1 MQMSQLEKSNYYRG
15 LLVLVGKDRIVD
27 ATERA
32 LMIAVG
38 RTLDFDPRFC
48 EAAIDDLL
56 RNRYLTDEPILFSMR
71 QAAECFLRDA
81 IRVAIVDAELHP
93 QELKWLRLI
102 ARTNGLPQKWLEEE
116 IERIQGLKASQS
128 LPDTFEIQQYLEARA
143 KVPGSSAGH

>member
-1 MQMSQLEKSNYYRG
+1 MNMSQLEKSNYFRG

-27 ATERA
+27 PTERA

-38 RTLDFDPRFC
+38 QTLDFDPRFC

-81 IRVAIVDAELHP
+81 IRVAIVDSALHP
-93 QELKWLRLI
+93 QELKWLRII
-102 ARTNGLPQKWLEEE
+102 ARTNGLPMKWLDAE
-116 IERIQGLKASQS
+116 IARLQELKAANS
-128 LPDTFEIQQYLEARA
+128 LPVSFEIQGFL
-143 KVPGSSAGH
+143 KVGITGPGGATLQ